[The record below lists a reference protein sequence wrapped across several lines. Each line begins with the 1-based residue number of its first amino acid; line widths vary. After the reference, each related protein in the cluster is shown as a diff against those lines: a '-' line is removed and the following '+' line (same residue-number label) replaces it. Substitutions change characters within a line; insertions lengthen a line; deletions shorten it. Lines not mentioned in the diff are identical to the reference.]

1 MRRTL
6 VKPKI
11 KRVLGL
17 EKKKKSILGIIGI
30 IVIVIGVGS
39 FFFFEESVVIQ
50 PIKIGVTLAET
61 GPASGFSMQ
70 VRDGMLMAVDEIN
83 SLGGI
88 NGRPIEL
95 IIVDNESNLEKAKKD
110 FLEIEETHAPLMYVS
125 TGSSIATAVS
135 PWSEENEVVLIAL
148 AATATNI
155 TVDKQWTYQYYP
167 TSDDEVIPIMRI
179 LKDLNVNNLG
189 ILYLNDE
196 FGRSVLVA
204 VETEFEND
212 EGTIIKELFAPD
224 AIDFKDHIMN
234 LQNADAI
241 VIVSFPSH
249 YELILK
255 QIREADYQGHII
267 GSSDAAMPSVFN
279 MPEANGIYLAAPAIY
294 DSNFLFARTVSENF
308 ESRYNKQLDLSAGNG
323 YDFIRILSGL
333 LENEELSRDNAK
345 RILDE
350 GFSYSG
356 VFGSIDVLPGEH
368 DMSFP
373 LLPAQV
379 VDGKLE
385 YRR

>member
-1 MRRTL
+1 
-6 VKPKI
+6 
-11 KRVLGL
+11 LGL
-17 EKKKKSILGIIGI
+17 EKKKSILGIIGI
-30 IVIVIGVGS
+30 IVLAIGLGT
-39 FFFFEESVVIQ
+39 FFFFDESAGRE

-70 VRDGMLMAVDEIN
+70 VRDGMKMAVDEIN
-83 SLGGI
+83 SRGGI
-88 NGRPIEL
+88 DGRHIEL
-95 IIVDNESNLEKAKKD
+95 IIEDNQSRPEKAKKD

-125 TGSSIATAVS
+125 TGSSVATAVS

-148 AATATNI
+148 AATASNI
-155 TVDKQWTYQYYP
+155 IVDKQWTYQYYP
-167 TSDDEVIPIMRI
+167 TADDEVIPIMRI
-179 LKDLNVNNLG
+179 LKDLDVNNLG

-212 EGTIIKELFAPD
+212 GGTIIKELFAPN
-224 AIDFKDHIMN
+224 AIDFKDQIAK
-234 LQNADAI
+234 LQNKDAI
-241 VIVSFPSH
+241 VIVAWPEH
-249 YELILK
+249 VELILK

-279 MPEANGIYLAAPAIY
+279 MPEANGIHLAASSIY
-294 DSNFLFARTVSENF
+294 DSNFLFASKVSENF
-308 ESRYNKQLDLSAGNG
+308 ESRYNKQFDLSAGNG
-323 YDFIRILSGL
+323 YDFIRILGGL
-333 LENEELSRDNAK
+333 LEDEELSRDNVK
-345 RILDE
+345 RILDR

-385 YRR
+385 FRR